1 MSTMDPLLSTTDFG
15 QLRAFVAV
23 AEALNFTR
31 AAEKLGVSSSALSQ
45 LVRSLEERVGVRLL
59 HRNTRSVSLTEAGDR
74 LFQRVKPAVEELG
87 AAIGQTSHLR
97 EQPVGLVRVHC
108 FRTAADLYVRPILRS
123 FHETYPDVVL
133 DITVDD
139 EVVDVVEGRFD
150 AAIRIGEVIERDMV
164 AIRLGPDLR
173 QVAVA
178 SPDYLA
184 RRGSPQHPRDLLS
197 HQCIG
202 WRWPGHE
209 RPYKWEFLEDGQ
221 WFEVAVEGPV
231 IANSKEFCLQAALDG
246 VGIAFPTAQLSA
258 PHVAAGRLVPLLER
272 WSAPFPGFHL
282 CFPAQ
287 RQMAPPLRAFIDAVR
302 SKAAARES

>member
-1 MSTMDPLLSTTDFG
+1 MMDPLLSTTDFG

-45 LVRSLEERVGVRLL
+45 LVRALEERVGVRLL

-74 LFQRVKPAVEELG
+74 LLQRVKPAVEELG
-87 AAIGQTSHLR
+87 AAMGQTSHLR
-97 EQPVGLVRVHC
+97 EQPVGLVRIHC

-150 AAIRIGEVIERDMV
+150 AAIRIGEVIEKDMV
-164 AIRLGPDLR
+164 AVRLGPDLR

-209 RPYKWEFLEDGQ
+209 RPYKWEFLENGQ
-221 WFEVAVEGPV
+221 WFEVAVEGPI

-246 VGIAFPTAQLSA
+246 VGIAFPTDQLSA
-258 PHVAAGRLVPLLER
+258 PHIAAGRLVPLLER

-302 SKAAARES
+302 SKAAAQES

>member
-1 MSTMDPLLSTTDFG
+1 M
-15 QLRAFVAV
+15 
-23 AEALNFTR
+23 
-31 AAEKLGVSSSALSQ
+31 
-45 LVRSLEERVGVRLL
+45 
-59 HRNTRSVSLTEAGDR
+59 
-74 LFQRVKPAVEELG
+74 
-87 AAIGQTSHLR
+87 
-97 EQPVGLVRVHC
+97 
-108 FRTAADLYVRPILRS
+108 
-123 FHETYPDVVL
+123 
-133 DITVDD
+133 
-139 EVVDVVEGRFD
+139 VEGRFD

-164 AIRLGPDLR
+164 AVRLGPDLR

-184 RRGSPQHPRDLLS
+184 RRGSPQHPGDLLS

>member
-1 MSTMDPLLSTTDFG
+1 MDPLLSTTDFG

-87 AAIGQTSHLR
+87 AAIGQTSQLR
-97 EQPVGLVRVHC
+97 EQPVGLVRIHC

-150 AAIRIGEVIERDMV
+150 AAIRIGEVIEKDMV
-164 AIRLGPDLR
+164 AVRLGPDLR
-173 QVAVA
+173 QIAVA

-184 RRGSPQHPRDLLS
+184 RRGLPEHPRDLLS

-209 RPYKWEFLEDGQ
+209 RPYKWEFLENGQ
-221 WFEVAVEGPV
+221 WFEVAVEGPI

-246 VGIAFPTAQLSA
+246 VGIAFPTEQLSA

-302 SKAAARES
+302 SKAAAQES